1 MDKTKDW
8 FGYDSLAFFGK
19 VNASISHE
27 LKNVMAIISETSGL
41 LSDLSD
47 LASTGKP
54 IAPDMLK
61 SCTGSIMEEIQ
72 RGFATIRQMNRFSHS
87 VDNPVQSVNLLDVL
101 EMVIALS
108 EYLSFSAKTNLRSG
122 PGDAPVVLTCPFLLQ
137 AVVYQT
143 LVFAY
148 KHTGPE
154 AEFTIFIQPLDDSGW
169 RIIFPGFDVSMF
181 QVFPDVATA
190 TMANSI
196 GVAIHCDS
204 VTDRVEMD
212 IPLSIESITAL
223 DVSPEIP
230 GTAKPSRSR
239 A

>member
-54 IAPDMLK
+54 IAPEMLK
-61 SCTGSIMEEIQ
+61 SCTGSIIEEIQ
-72 RGFATIRQMNRFSHS
+72 RGFAIIRQMNRFSHS
-87 VDNPVQSVNLLDVL
+87 VDSPVQSVNLLDTL

-108 EYLSFSAKTNLRSG
+108 EYLNFSAKTRLR
-122 PGDAPVVLTCPFLLQ
+122 PDQGDAPVVLTCPFLLQ

-154 AEFTIFIQPLDDSGW
+154 AEIAIFIQPLDDSGW
-169 RIIFPGFDVSMF
+169 RIIFPGFDVNMF
-181 QVFPDVATA
+181 QVFPDAATIA
-190 TMANSI
+190 MAQSI
-196 GVAIHCDS
+196 GIAIRCDS
-204 VTDRVEMD
+204 ATDQVEMD
-212 IPLSIESITAL
+212 IPLSLENITAH

-230 GTAKPSRSR
+230 DTAKPSQTR